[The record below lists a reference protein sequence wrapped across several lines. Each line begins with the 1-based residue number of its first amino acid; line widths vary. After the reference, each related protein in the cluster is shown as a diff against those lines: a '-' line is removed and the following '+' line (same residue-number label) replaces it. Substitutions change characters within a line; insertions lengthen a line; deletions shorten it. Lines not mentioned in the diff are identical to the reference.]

1 MYNMFKL
8 FLIIF
13 FLISQSQ
20 DDVIFDQGNSSY
32 NQGNYNEAIEKYTSI
47 INNGYESS
55 ELYYNLGNAYY
66 KINDIANSIFYFE
79 KSLLLDPNNNETK
92 NNLSFSQNMTIDRIE
107 TIPVNQL
114 SKFISSFT
122 NLFDYNTWLLIS
134 IIFEFL
140 SFIVFSVYVF
150 NKNTNTK
157 KLYFSIGSIFLICFI
172 IFLIVGINSKSVYEK
187 NNPAIL
193 FDNRISFKSEPN
205 ERSDEIFILNEG
217 TKVNVLEKLNEWS
230 RVELLNGS
238 KGWILSSSFQF
249 IKSVNK

>member
-1 MYNMFKL
+1 MFKL
-8 FLIIF
+8 FLILF
-13 FLISQSQ
+13 FINTQSQ
-20 DDVIFDQGNSSY
+20 VQVVFDEGNTLY
-32 NQGNYNEAIEKYTSI
+32 NQGNYTEAIEKYTSI
-47 INNGYESS
+47 INNGSESA

-107 TIPVNQL
+107 NVPVNQV
-114 SKFISSFT
+114 SKFISKFT

-140 SFIVFSVYVF
+140 SLIVFSLYLF
-150 NKNTNTK
+150 NKNSDTK
-157 KLYFSIGSIFLICFI
+157 KRNFSIGSIFLFCFI
-172 IFLIVGINSKSVYEK
+172 IFLILGINSKSEYEK

-205 ERSDEIFILNEG
+205 ERSEELFLLNEG

-230 RVELLNGS
+230 LVELSNGS
-238 KGWILSSSFQF
+238 KGWILSSTFQT
-249 IKSVNK
+249 IK

>member
-13 FLISQSQ
+13 FLNAQSQ
-20 DDVIFDQGNSSY
+20 VEVVFDEGNALY
-32 NQGNYNEAIEKYTSI
+32 NQGNYTEAIEKYTSI
-47 INNGYESS
+47 INNGSESA

-92 NNLSFSQNMTIDRIE
+92 NNLSFSQNMTLDRIE
-107 TIPVNQL
+107 TVPVNQV
-114 SKFISSFT
+114 SKFISKFT
-122 NLFDYNTWLLIS
+122 NLFDYNTWFLIS

-140 SFIVFSVYVF
+140 SLIVFSLYLF
-150 NKNTNTK
+150 NKNSDTK
-157 KLYFSIGSIFLICFI
+157 KRYFSIGSIFLFCFI
-172 IFLIVGINSKSVYEK
+172 IFLILGVNSKSEYEK

-205 ERSDEIFILNEG
+205 ERSEELFLLNEG

-230 RVELLNGS
+230 LVELSNGS
-238 KGWILSSSFQF
+238 KGWILSSTFQT
-249 IKSVNK
+249 IK

>member
-8 FLIIF
+8 FLILF
-13 FLISQSQ
+13 FLNTQSQ
-20 DDVIFDQGNSSY
+20 VEVVFDEGNALY
-32 NQGNYNEAIEKYTSI
+32 NQGNYTEAIEKYTSI
-47 INNGYESS
+47 INNGFESA

-107 TIPVNQL
+107 TVPVNQV
-114 SKFISSFT
+114 SKFISKFT
-122 NLFDYNTWLLIS
+122 NVFDYNTWLLIS

-140 SFIVFSVYVF
+140 SLIVFSLYLF
-150 NKNTNTK
+150 NKNSDTK
-157 KLYFSIGSIFLICFI
+157 KRFFSIGSIFLFFFI
-172 IFLIVGINSKSVYEK
+172 IFLILGINSKSEYEK

-193 FDNRISFKSEPN
+193 FENRISFKSEPN
-205 ERSDEIFILNEG
+205 ERSEDLFLLNEG

-230 RVELLNGS
+230 LVELSNGS
-238 KGWILSSSFQF
+238 KGWILSSTFQT
-249 IKSVNK
+249 IK

>member
-47 INNGYESS
+47 INNGSESS

-92 NNLSFSQNMTIDRIE
+92 NKKWAGASFPYS
-107 TIPVNQL
+107 L
-114 SKFISSFT
+114 YLFI
-122 NLFDYNTWLLIS
+122 
-134 IIFEFL
+134 
-140 SFIVFSVYVF
+140 
-150 NKNTNTK
+150 
-157 KLYFSIGSIFLICFI
+157 
-172 IFLIVGINSKSVYEK
+172 
-187 NNPAIL
+187 
-193 FDNRISFKSEPN
+193 
-205 ERSDEIFILNEG
+205 
-217 TKVNVLEKLNEWS
+217 
-230 RVELLNGS
+230 
-238 KGWILSSSFQF
+238 FQQ
-249 IKSVNK
+249 K

>member
-1 MYNMFKL
+1 MFKL
-8 FLIIF
+8 FLILF
-13 FLISQSQ
+13 FINTQSQ
-20 DDVIFDQGNSSY
+20 VQVVFDEGNTLY
-32 NQGNYNEAIEKYTSI
+32 NQGNYTEAIEKYTSI
-47 INNGYESS
+47 INNGSESA

-107 TIPVNQL
+107 NVPVNQV
-114 SKFISSFT
+114 SKFISNFT
-122 NLFDYNTWLLIS
+122 NLYDYNTWFLIS

-140 SFIVFSVYVF
+140 SLIVFSLYLF
-150 NKNTNTK
+150 NKNSDTK
-157 KLYFSIGSIFLICFI
+157 KRNFSIGSIFLFCFI
-172 IFLIVGINSKSVYEK
+172 IFLILGINSKSEYEK

-205 ERSDEIFILNEG
+205 ERSEELFLLNEG

-230 RVELLNGS
+230 LVELSNGS
-238 KGWILSSSFQF
+238 KGWILSSTFQT
-249 IKSVNK
+249 IK